1 MNRSETK
8 KVRRK
13 KKRPIL
19 RRLLFFILLLF
30 LIVGSY
36 IGYILFETY
45 QAASGSYSELER
57 GEKSKLRTEAIEI
70 SEDPFSI
77 LLLGVEDYTTGG
89 ANGRTD
95 SIIVATVN
103 PKDQTVNL
111 LSIPRDT
118 MVYQEHRGKEDK
130 INHAYVFGGKEATI
144 DAVEG
149 LLDIPIDYYATVNFD
164 GFKEIVDEIGGVT
177 VDVPFDFT
185 EKSDVQDEDGAKE
198 TIEFHEGTMKLNG
211 EEALAYAR
219 MRKQDPRGDFGRN
232 DRQKQIITAVVNTM
246 LQPKNLLK
254 VDEIAS
260 HVGNNIETNMRVSEG
275 LGVQSQFKTF
285 NTSSMEQL
293 TIEGSDE
300 YIGGTYYFIP
310 DEEKLSELTSTLQS
324 HLKHNGSGTTTTED
338 SSSSLSNEDSNS

>member
-1 MNRSETK
+1 MNRKEMR
-8 KVRRK
+8 KVRKK

-19 RRLLFFILLLF
+19 RRLLFLTILLF
-30 LIVGSY
+30 IIAGSY
-36 IGYILFETY
+36 IGYIFFETY

-57 GEKSKLRTEAIEI
+57 GDKSKLRTEAVEI

-77 LLLGVEDYTTGG
+77 LLLGIEDYTTGG

-118 MVYQEHRGKEDK
+118 MVYQEHRDKEDK

-149 LLDIPIDYYATVNFD
+149 LLDIPIDYYATVNFN
-164 GFKEIVDEIGGVT
+164 GFKEIVDEVGGVT
-177 VDVPFDFT
+177 VEVPFDFT
-185 EKSDVQDEDGAKE
+185 EKSDVQSESGAKE
-198 TIEFHEGTMKLNG
+198 TIEFHKGTMKLNG

-232 DRQKQIITAVVNTM
+232 ERQQQVITAVVDSI
-246 LQPKNLLK
+246 LKPKNLLK
-254 VDEIAS
+254 IDEIAS
-260 HVGNNIETNMRVSEG
+260 HIGNNIETNMRVSEG
-275 LGVQSQFKTF
+275 LGVQSQFKSF
-285 NTSSMEQL
+285 NTASIEQL

-310 DEEKLSELTSTLQS
+310 DEEELAKLTSTLQS
-324 HLKHNGSGTTTTED
+324 HLNHNGSGTTTED
-338 SSSSLSNEDSNS
+338 TSSSLNNEDSNS